1 MVITRC
7 RGASYGDGADPDEE
21 LSRYL
26 AKMMWYEWFTNL
38 LVQDFNLGGLT
49 EVSAWQGQV

>member
-26 AKMMWYEWFTNL
+26 AKMMWCEWFTNL

-49 EVSAWQGQV
+49 EVSV